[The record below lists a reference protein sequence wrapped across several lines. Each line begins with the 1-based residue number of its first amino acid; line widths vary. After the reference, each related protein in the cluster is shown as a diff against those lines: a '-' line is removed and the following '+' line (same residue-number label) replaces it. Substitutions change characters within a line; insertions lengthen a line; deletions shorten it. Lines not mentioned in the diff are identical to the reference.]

1 MRVWVGGFAI
11 AAAMAASVRADTQP
25 GTEANAALTPPG
37 VTAAAAPERQ
47 TAVML
52 EPLQLLFGT
61 LAFDVERQV
70 APHVGVALL
79 TGIGYSSRVEIGD
92 RVHQVSYGMAPDMLE
107 TVDWVRVHA
116 GVQSSFYLQEPF
128 RGPHLGV
135 EVTYKH
141 FWATSETGTI
151 PGSFSVLT
159 GSVYGGWKWLFEPGV
174 TVTLQLGISAVGSS
188 YAGNWDLDSEGT
200 LNTVHLFGNLAA
212 GWSL

>member
-1 MRVWVGGFAI
+1 MRVWLGGLAI
-11 AAAMAASVRADTQP
+11 AAVPLATAHAETAS
-25 GTEANAALTPPG
+25 GPPG
-37 VTAAAAPERQ
+37 VTAAVQPERQ
-47 TAVML
+47 TAFML

-79 TGIGYSSRVEIGD
+79 TGLGYSSRVEIGD
-92 RVHQVSYGMAPDMLE
+92 RVHQLSYGAKPDQLE
-107 TVDWVRVHA
+107 AVDWVRVHA
-116 GVQSSFYLQEPF
+116 GVQSSFYIEEPF
-128 RGPHLGV
+128 RGPHVGV

-141 FWATSETGTI
+141 FWATSETGMY

-159 GSVYGGWKWLFEPGV
+159 GSAYGGWKWLFASGV

-188 YAGNWDLDSEGT
+188 YSGNWDLDSEGT
-200 LNTVHLFGNLAA
+200 LNTVHLFGNLAG